1 MQMDKRKSANDI
13 LQMVTSLELLSI
25 YPNICLFVSIILIH
39 LLLHDR
45 QHEIDFAEDFLV
57 AIEILMK
64 KLDHFCLKLP
74 VKVMIRAL

>member
-1 MQMDKRKSANDI
+1 MQMDKRKPANDI
-13 LQMVTSLELLSI
+13 LVTSLELLSI
-25 YPNICLFVSIILIH
+25 YPNISPFVSIILIH

-57 AIEILMK
+57 AIEILLK

-74 VKVMIRAL
+74 VKLMIRVL